1 VTERLRVVAEV
12 RGRVQG
18 VGYRAFVAAQAAARG
33 VTGSAV
39 NLPDGRVEVVA
50 EGAAGDVRALV
61 EALSGPDAP
70 GRVTAVRQ
78 RVEDVRGQRGFTV
91 G

>member
-1 VTERLRVVAEV
+1 MTERLRVVVEV

-18 VGYRAFVAAQAAARG
+18 VGYRMFVAAQAAARG
-33 VTGSAV
+33 VSGSAT

-50 EGAAGDVRALV
+50 EGAVGDVRALV

-70 GRVTAVRQ
+70 GRVTAVHQ
-78 RVEDVRGQRGFTV
+78 RVEEVRGERGFTV